1 MGLFRAI
8 TPRNNPWFAALVWLV
23 IVGAFS
29 ALLWF
34 FVFPYVDRFIPGA
47 GMF

>member
-1 MGLFRAI
+1 MGLVRAI
-8 TPRNNPWFAALVWLV
+8 TPRNRALAVLVWMA
-23 IVGAFS
+23 IVATFS

-34 FVFPYVDRFIPGA
+34 FVFPYVDRFLPGA